1 MELTEEHAKHILDFV
16 AKHFGY
22 DKLDIVKKNKWS
34 SPTEY
39 KMMMSKK
46 TKNEYFEDQLVIVL
60 WNKTHTDSYS
70 VGWSVKRSY
79 AQCLLELIE
88 RHARVVPLSK
98 MIDFDVPSFKFPETL
113 EEMCILSDINSPS

>member
-39 KMMMSKK
+39 KMMSGD
-46 TKNEYFEDQLVIVL
+46 TDNSLANSFLE
-60 WNKTHTDSYS
+60 NKLAFQEFLKATGFLH
-70 VGWSVKRSY
+70 
-79 AQCLLELIE
+79 E
-88 RHARVVPLSK
+88 
-98 MIDFDVPSFKFPETL
+98 
-113 EEMCILSDINSPS
+113 LSDATSIVVNPYDEIKGDASV

>member
-1 MELTEEHAKHILDFV
+1 MELTEEHAKHILEFV
-16 AKHFGY
+16 ARHFGY
-22 DKLDIVKKNKWS
+22 DTLDIVKKNKWS

-46 TKNEYFEDQLVIVL
+46 TKNEYFEDQLVVVL
-60 WNKTHTDSYS
+60 CDKMPDNDKFL
-70 VGWSVKRSY
+70 GWRVKRSY